1 MEFFQKRNEMDSQAN
16 RDDAIFAKQY
26 NYKVFEIHSASIK
39 QYMTTTY
46 YFASNIIEI
55 LSNSN
60 EKRDN
65 DLQLPK
71 DTIDDINL
79 CLDSEHYRRR
89 HSNKTKTLYH
99 LTGFEDSTK
108 FVFVFKNHIMH
119 FQINTF
125 GRKPHG
131 VEGKLFYLFKI
142 YYEDYKVL
150 QDLIKSTKLH
160 YQKYIND
167 GEIDE
172 ENTID
177 CYINDEDGYWDL
189 GTTRKKRNLDTIYL
203 PKKDKERIL
212 NKVKQFNSAETIDRY
227 HRCGVLHKMVC
238 LLHGVPGGGKTSFVT
253 AIASELNY
261 DIASFTFD
269 PKTTDSKLNKLISN
283 LPDKT
288 ILVLED
294 MDCLFKDRK
303 ENDGHKN
310 AITLSG
316 ILNVLDGLNSKEG
329 MIVFITTNHKE
340 FLYDPALIRPGRVDI
355 SMKFENIKI
364 PQVKE
369 MYKVFMEKSFDE
381 THMEKFINEFKK
393 LNIECTTALLQ
404 QYLFIHMDN
413 PQSAIDNIYDMEDLY
428 KDAQFSEKKDNL
440 YT

>member
-1 MEFFQKRNEMDSQAN
+1 MNKVKNQDEFF
-16 RDDAIFAKQY
+16 AIQN
-26 NYKVFEIHSASIK
+26 NYKLFEIHSATAK
-39 QYMTTTY
+39 QYMTMTY

-55 LSNSN
+55 LNN
-60 EKRDN
+60 TTEKRDN
-65 DLQLPK
+65 DLYLPK
-71 DTIDDINL
+71 ETLDNINL
-79 CLDSEHYRRR
+79 CLDSEYYRRR
-89 HSNKTKTLYH
+89 HSGKTKTLYH
-99 LTGFEDSTK
+99 LTGFNDITK
-108 FVFVFKNHIMH
+108 FEFRFKEHTMH

-125 GRKPHG
+125 ERKPCG
-131 VEGKLFYLFKI
+131 FEGKLYYLFKI
-142 YYEDYKVL
+142 YYKDYKVL
-150 QDLIKSTKLH
+150 QDLIRSTKLH
-160 YQKYIND
+160 YQKHIND

-177 CYINDEDGYWDL
+177 CYINDEDGYWEL
-189 GTTRKKRNLDTIYL
+189 GTTRKKRSLDTIYL

-212 NKVKQFNSAETIDRY
+212 DKVKKFNSQETIDRY
-227 HRCGVLHKMVC
+227 NRCGVLHKMVC
-238 LLHGVPGGGKTSFVT
+238 LLYGVPGGGKTSFVT

-283 LPDKT
+283 IPDKT

-340 FLYDPALIRPGRVDI
+340 FLYDSALIRPGRVDI

-381 THMEKFINEFKK
+381 KQMNEFINDFKK
-393 LNIECTTALLQ
+393 LNVECTTALLQ
-404 QYLFIHMDN
+404 QYLFIHMDK
-413 PQSAIDNIYDMEDLY
+413 PQDAIDNIYDIEDMY
-428 KDAQFSEKKDNL
+428 KEALFSEKKDNI
-440 YT
+440 YS